1 MRYFKILYAYLRGSL
16 MQQMEYKFNF
26 IIGGTFELVWMG
38 MYLIFINIIFLHTNS
53 INGWNKYE
61 TLMLTFQGGLMDSI
75 FTFLIVPGLK
85 RLPTFINTGELDF
98 VLLKPLNKRFNL
110 CFSEFDIPQ
119 IKNIFI
125 NIIGLVYCLKKLKI
139 DLNFNKMCMYIL
151 LSVNGFL
158 MIYSIIFILMCFSF
172 WVIRMDIVMG
182 LGSEMIGIGNKPIS
196 IYPRMVQKFLTYILP
211 LLICFNFPVLYILK
225 GLNKYYITYS
235 MVATGI
241 AYFISNFI
249 FQRGLKKYVSAGS

>member
-1 MRYFKILYAYLRGSL
+1 

-26 IIGGTFELVWMG
+26 IVGGTFELIWMV
-38 MYLIFINIIFLHTNS
+38 MYLIFINVIFLHSAS

-61 TLMLTFQGGLMDSI
+61 TLMLIFQGGLMDSV

-85 RLPTFINTGELDF
+85 RLPALINTGELDF
-98 VLLKPLNKRFNL
+98 ILLKPLNKRFHL

-119 IKNIFI
+119 IKNVFI
-125 NIIGLVYCLKKLKI
+125 NIIGLVYCLRKLKI
-139 DLNFNKMCMYIL
+139 DLNFTKIGIYIL
-151 LSVNGFL
+151 LSINGFL

-196 IYPRMVQKFLTYILP
+196 IYPKIIQKFLIYIFP
-211 LLICFNFPVLYILK
+211 LLVCFNFPVLYILK
-225 GLNKYYITYS
+225 GLKIYYIFYS
-235 MVATGI
+235 LVITGI
-241 AYFISNFI
+241 IYFISNFI
-249 FQRGLKKYVSAGS
+249 FQKGLKKYVSTGS

>member
-1 MRYFKILYAYLRGSL
+1 MRYIKILYAYLRGSL

-38 MYLIFINIIFLHTNS
+38 MYLIFINVIFLHTTS

-85 RLPTFINTGELDF
+85 RLPTFVNTGELDF
-98 VLLKPLNKRFNL
+98 ILLKPINKRFNL

-125 NIIGLVYCLKKLKI
+125 NILCLMYCLYKLNIRLNI
-139 DLNFNKMCMYIL
+139 DKLFLYIL

-158 MIYSIIFILMCFSF
+158 MIYSIIFILMCLSF

-196 IYPRMVQKFLTYILP
+196 IYPKIIQKFLIYVIP
-211 LLICFNFPVLYILK
+211 LLVCFNFPVLYILK
-225 GLNKYYITYS
+225 GLNTL
-235 MVATGI
+235 
-241 AYFISNFI
+241 FI
-249 FQRGLKKYVSAGS
+249 FYSFIATSIVYLLSNHIFKMGLKKYVSAGS

>member
-1 MRYFKILYAYLRGSL
+1 

-38 MYLIFINIIFLHTNS
+38 MYLIFINIIFLHTTS
-53 INGWNKYE
+53 INGWSKYE

-85 RLPTFINTGELDF
+85 RLPTFVNSGELDF
-98 VLLKPLNKRFNL
+98 ILLKPLNKRFHL

-119 IKNIFI
+119 IKNILI
-125 NIIGLVYCLKKLKI
+125 NIVGLIYCSHKI
-139 DLNFNKMCMYIL
+139 RLSLSLHKIFFYAL
-151 LSVNGFL
+151 LSINGFL
-158 MIYSIIFILMCFSF
+158 MIYSIIFFLMCFSF

-196 IYPRMVQKFLTYILP
+196 IYPKIIQKFLIYVLP
-211 LLICFNFPVLYILK
+211 LLVCFNFPVLYLLK
-225 GLNKYYITYS
+225 GLDIYLIFYS
-235 MVATGI
+235 FIATF
-241 AYFISNFI
+241 FIYLFSNFI
-249 FQRGLKKYVSAGS
+249 FKRGLRRYVSAGS

>member
-1 MRYFKILYAYLRGSL
+1 MRYFKLLYAYLRGSL

-26 IIGGTFELVWMG
+26 IIGGTFELIWMA
-38 MYLIFINIIFLHTNS
+38 MYLIFINVIFLHSDS

-61 TLMLTFQGGLMDSI
+61 TLMLIFQGGLMDSI

-85 RLPTFINTGELDF
+85 RLPTLINTGELDF
-98 VLLKPLNKRFNL
+98 ILLKPLNKRFHL

-119 IKNIFI
+119 IKNVFI
-125 NIIGLVYCLKKLKI
+125 NIIGLVYCLRKLTI
-139 DLNFNKMCMYIL
+139 DLNFTKIGMYIL
-151 LSVNGFL
+151 LSINGFL

-196 IYPRMVQKFLTYILP
+196 IYPKIIQKFLIYILS
-211 LLICFNFPVLYILK
+211 LLVCFNFPVLYILK
-225 GLNKYYITYS
+225 GLKIYYIFYS
-235 MVATGI
+235 LVITGI
-241 AYFISNFI
+241 IYFISNFI
-249 FQRGLKKYVSAGS
+249 FQKGLKKYVSTGS

>member
-1 MRYFKILYAYLRGSL
+1 MRYFKLLYAYLRGSL

-26 IIGGTFELVWMG
+26 IIGGTFELIWMA
-38 MYLIFINIIFLHTNS
+38 MYLIFINVIFLHSDS

-61 TLMLTFQGGLMDSI
+61 TLMLIFQGGLMDSI

-85 RLPTFINTGELDF
+85 RLPTLINTGELDF
-98 VLLKPLNKRFNL
+98 ILLKPLNKRFHL

-119 IKNIFI
+119 IKNVFI
-125 NIIGLVYCLKKLKI
+125 NIIGLVYCLRKLTI
-139 DLNFNKMCMYIL
+139 DLNFTKIGMYIL
-151 LSVNGFL
+151 LSINGFL

-196 IYPRMVQKFLTYILP
+196 IYPKIIQKFLIYILP
-211 LLICFNFPVLYILK
+211 LLVCFNFPVLYILK
-225 GLNKYYITYS
+225 GLKIYYIFYS
-235 MVATGI
+235 LVITGI
-241 AYFISNFI
+241 IYFISNFI
-249 FQRGLKKYVSAGS
+249 FPKGLKKYVSTGS